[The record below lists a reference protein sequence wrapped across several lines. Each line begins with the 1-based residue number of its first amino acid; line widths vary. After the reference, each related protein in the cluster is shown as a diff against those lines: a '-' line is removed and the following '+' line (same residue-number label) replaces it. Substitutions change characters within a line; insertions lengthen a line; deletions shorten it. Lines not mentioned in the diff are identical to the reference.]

1 MKVVIMIAFIMIMVV
16 LTGPAK
22 GFTYDVKELQD
33 DESLKNMYERW
44 ASEHGVVR
52 NPEEKE
58 ERFGAFKD
66 TAHYVHN
73 FNQKDDQPYKMGLN
87 QFSDWTASELSDT
100 HCCLGPDDEV
110 EDTSIGYD
118 HAEAATDVSLP
129 NEVDWRKNGAVTSVK
144 LNYKCSSCWA
154 FATVAAVEGITY
166 IRTNKLMSLS
176 AQELVDCDTGN
187 WKCKGG
193 YAWKA
198 FRFIK
203 ENGIATDKSYPYR
216 DDDKQKCNFNK
227 KNSPAAWIDG
237 YYRVHPNREDLMMK
251 VVAKQPVTAEIDS
264 SCFDFRHYSN
274 GVFTGNCGTEFDHIV
289 TIVGYGTH
297 VDGTK
302 YWLVK
307 NSWGS
312 NWGEDGYIKMLR
324 RSNVNDKH
332 TPGVCGIA
340 ARVYYPFK
348 IISPQKDEL

>member
-1 MKVVIMIAFIMIMVV
+1 
-16 LTGPAK
+16 
-22 GFTYDVKELQD
+22 DELFVGDWISDIGQ
-33 DESLKNMYERW
+33 
-44 ASEHGVVR
+44 VVR
-52 NPEEKE
+52 RGFDYLAIIVNGESAFLEGLEFFFKL
-58 ERFGAFKD
+58 ERVPF
-66 TAHYVHN
+66 
-73 FNQKDDQPYKMGLN
+73 
-87 QFSDWTASELSDT
+87 
-100 HCCLGPDDEV
+100 LGPDDEV

-144 LNYKCSSCWA
+144 HNHKCGSCWA

-187 WKCKGG
+187 LQCEGG